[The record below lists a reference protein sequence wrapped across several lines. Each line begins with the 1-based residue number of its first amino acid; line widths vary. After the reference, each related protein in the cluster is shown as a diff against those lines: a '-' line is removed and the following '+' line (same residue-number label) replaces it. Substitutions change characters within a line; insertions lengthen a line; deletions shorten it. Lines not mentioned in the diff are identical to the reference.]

1 MLKKRF
7 TFGIA
12 MALLMP
18 LAACAGGTDPET
30 SGGAEAP
37 SGEPLQFYL
46 SGDTSQGGGY
56 AKLAE
61 EYTEE
66 TGVEIEV
73 VDLAYDDLAVK
84 VKNAALANDLPLV
97 SRDGGHFRRVPGLK
111 VMSY

>member
-7 TFGIA
+7 TLGVA

-46 SGDTSQGGGY
+46 SGDTSQGADIFRWRFGPRG
-56 AKLAE
+56 
-61 EYTEE
+61 
-66 TGVEIEV
+66 
-73 VDLAYDDLAVK
+73 
-84 VKNAALANDLPLV
+84 AARASPV
-97 SRDGGHFRRVPGLK
+97 
-111 VMSY
+111 